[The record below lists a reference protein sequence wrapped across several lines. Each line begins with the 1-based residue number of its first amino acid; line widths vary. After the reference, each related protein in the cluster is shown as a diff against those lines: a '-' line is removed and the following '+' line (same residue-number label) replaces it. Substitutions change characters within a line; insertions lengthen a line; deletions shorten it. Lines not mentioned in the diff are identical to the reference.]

1 MSEDSRVTVPL
12 MAGPV
17 ATTVMLSVTSTSDTK
32 LLRRT
37 QQRHVK
43 GHTRSHEVS
52 FATGGVLERRERDP
66 KRSRTL
72 VMGRGSTS
80 LKETINSVPSAATIF
95 EDSFRRAPFSSTK
108 ERESKVSLVTGN
120 RTVFGG
126 APHSLTET
134 FTTNG
139 AERRGKN
146 KRYLS

>member
-1 MSEDSRVTVPL
+1 MTVPF
-12 MAGPV
+12 MADPV
-17 ATTVMLSVTSTSDTK
+17 ATTVTLSVTSTSDTNV
-32 LLRRT
+32 LRRK

-43 GHTRSHEVS
+43 GHTRSQEVS
-52 FATGGVLERRERDP
+52 FTVGGVLERRERDP

-95 EDSFRRAPFSSTK
+95 EDSFRRAPFPSTK

-120 RTVFGG
+120 SAVFGG
-126 APHSLTET
+126 APHSFTET

-139 AERRGKN
+139 AERRGK
-146 KRYLS
+146 KYFS